1 MDEGICPPPGKQEGD
16 VLTLF
21 IILIFMGCMLA
32 ASWNDMTS
40 MLIPNWISLVLVA
53 GFFIVTPFAWQG
65 WEIFGTHILVGVIFF
80 AIGVGMFALGW
91 MGGGDAKLLAAT
103 SIWWVWGDLPYYL
116 ASTAIA
122 GGVLA
127 IFLILGRKFFPVS
140 ILKTDWLHR
149 LFKDEKKMPYGLA
162 LAFGAL
168 VTLPKSDLYQF
179 AVSLS

>member
-1 MDEGICPPPGKQEGD
+1 VVI
-16 VLTLF
+16 LF
-21 IILIFMGCMLA
+21 IILIFAGCMLA
-32 ASWNDMTS
+32 ASWHDMTT

-53 GFFIVTPFAWQG
+53 GFFVITPFVWQG
-65 WEIFGTHILVGVIFF
+65 WEIFGTHVLIGVIFF

-103 SIWWVWGDLPYYL
+103 SIWWMWADLPYYL
-116 ASTAIA
+116 AYTAIA

-127 IFLILGRKFFPVS
+127 IILVVGRKLLPDAV
-140 ILKTDWLHR
+140 LATAWLRR

-168 VTLPKSDLYQF
+168 MTLPKSDLYQF
-179 AVSLS
+179 ALSLS